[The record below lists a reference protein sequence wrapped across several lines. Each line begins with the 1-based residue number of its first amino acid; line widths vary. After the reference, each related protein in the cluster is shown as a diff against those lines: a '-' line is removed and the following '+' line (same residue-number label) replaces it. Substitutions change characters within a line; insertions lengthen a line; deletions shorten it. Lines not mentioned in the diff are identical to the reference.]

1 MEIISNVAFLYL
13 LCFFASIG
21 ILVCCCVLFLIFIPN
36 SEMAQCIR
44 EIIYDPEKLHDTK
57 ISDIKPWSIK
67 DANKTRS

>member
-1 MEIISNVAFLYL
+1 MDIISNVAFLYL
-13 LCFFASIG
+13 FCFFSSIG
-21 ILVCCCVLFLIFIPN
+21 LLVCCCTLCVIFIPN

-44 EIIYDPEKLHDTK
+44 EIFYDPETLHETK